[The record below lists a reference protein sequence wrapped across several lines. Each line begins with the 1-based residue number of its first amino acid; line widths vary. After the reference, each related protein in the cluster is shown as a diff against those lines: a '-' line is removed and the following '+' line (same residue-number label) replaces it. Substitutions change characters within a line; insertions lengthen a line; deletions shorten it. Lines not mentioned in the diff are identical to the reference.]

1 MAQDH
6 NLAYALRNFEPAEE
20 QEKQPRIRRL
30 EKAQPRPKRHLG
42 RSVLC
47 IGYILVLCGA
57 LMFARVQLTEENNA
71 MLQAQSDLE
80 ELQSES
86 ARLELQVEGLSSLK
100 TVEETAT
107 EEYGLVE
114 PDQSQVTAVR
124 VDKDNKVVVAESE
137 DTIWDQLGVWLKQV
151 QEYIFG

>member
-6 NLAYALRNFEPAEE
+6 NLAYALRSFEPAEE
-20 QEKQPRIRRL
+20 REQQPKIRKL
-30 EKAQPRPKRHLG
+30 EKTQPRPKLHLG

-47 IGYILVLCGA
+47 IGYILLLCGA

-86 ARLELQVEGLSSLK
+86 ARLQLQVEGLTSLK
-100 TVEETAT
+100 TVEETALQ
-107 EEYGLVE
+107 EYGLVE
-114 PDQSQVTAVR
+114 PDQSQITAVR
-124 VDKDNKVVVAESE
+124 VDKENRVVPAETDDSVL
-137 DTIWDQLGVWLKQV
+137 DRLGVWLKQV
-151 QEYIFG
+151 KEYIFG